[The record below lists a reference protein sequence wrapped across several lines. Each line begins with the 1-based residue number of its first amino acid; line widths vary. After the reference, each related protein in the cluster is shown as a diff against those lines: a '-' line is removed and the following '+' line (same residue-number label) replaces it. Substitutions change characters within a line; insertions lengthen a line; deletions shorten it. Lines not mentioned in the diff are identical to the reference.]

1 MPLCDGVR
9 VSWLRFEFI
18 FLVAPSFSMN
28 SVSRLFFLLPA
39 CMLLLAACSNQSQ
52 DVRESRFIMGTL
64 VQFTISGVEEGMA
77 LEAIRAAAAEMQRIE
92 DVFTI
97 YGTQA
102 NAVKAFNASVPGE
115 VVALPGEVD
124 SLLKT
129 SIEVAQQS
137 GDAFTPVIGS
147 LSILWGFSLPE
158 VPVAPPSE
166 LDIVTALIGVDTQML
181 VHESKGWKR
190 LNSQTQLDFG
200 AIAKGYAIDRGIAVL
215 REHGIGNAI
224 VDAGGDLRAIG
235 DHAGKPWR
243 IGLRHPR
250 KEGATLG
257 WFEASGDIS
266 IVTSGDYERFFLY
279 QGKRYQHILDPQS
292 GMPAERSSSATV
304 ISVANATIADA
315 WSTALFVSGAEGLP
329 LLESRGMQG
338 LLVDADGQMHASKL
352 TILPFHPSA
361 Q

>member
-1 MPLCDGVR
+1 VR
-9 VSWLRFEFI
+9 QVRKVYVLTV
-18 FLVAPSFSMN
+18 L
-28 SVSRLFFLLPA
+28 LFG
-39 CMLLLAACSNQSQ
+39 LAACSGPQ

-64 VQFTISGVEEGMA
+64 VQFTISGAEEDVA
-77 LEAIRAAAAEMQRIE
+77 LEAIRAAATEMQRIE

-97 YGTQA
+97 YGTQS
-102 NAVKAFNASVPGE
+102 NAVKAFNASLPGD
-115 VVALPGEVD
+115 VVALPDEVD

-129 SIEVAQQS
+129 SIEVALQS
-137 GDAFTPVIGS
+137 DDAFTPAIGS

-158 VPVAPPSE
+158 LPVTPPSE
-166 LDIVTALIGVDTQML
+166 LDVVNALVGVDTQL
-181 VHESKGWKR
+181 LAHEPKGWKR
-190 LNSQTQLDFG
+190 LNSQTKLDFG
-200 AIAKGYAIDRGIAVL
+200 AIAKGYAIDRAIAVL

-250 KEGATLG
+250 KDEGTLG

-266 IVTSGDYERFFLY
+266 IVTSGDYERFFVY

-304 ISVANATIADA
+304 ITVGDTTMADA
-315 WSTALFVSGAEGLP
+315 WSTALFVSGAEGLA
-329 LLESRGMQG
+329 LLETRGMQG
-338 LLVDADGQMHASKL
+338 LLVDADGQMHATKL
-352 TILPFHPSA
+352 TLLPFHPTV